1 MAYYHPRYS
10 GRKRRKKTKLQ
21 KFILFTLLFLILVAL
36 VVGYMLY
43 RVMYH
48 PNVWL
53 GEKEEVSVYIPH
65 GTDFNEVKSIL
76 YSNGMIVNRRNFEWL
91 AKQKEYPANI
101 KPGHYVIEQ
110 GMNNND
116 LINMLRAGK
125 QTPVQVV
132 FNNIN
137 TLEELAGK
145 VSLQLELDSATLI
158 GLLKD
163 SALLSKYN
171 LQPETAA
178 SLFIPNTYEF
188 YWTTGADEFI
198 ERMQREYNKFWSEG
212 RKSKAKELELS
223 IPEIVTLASIV
234 EKETNKEEE
243 KDEIAGVYMNRLT
256 RGWLLQADPTL
267 KYILEYQMGD
277 EEIRRVLKR
286 DKEIESPYNTYKY
299 GGLPPGPICLPSISS
314 IDAVLNYDDHSY
326 FYFCAKDD
334 LSGYHVFSKNLNQ
347 HNLNARKYQR
357 ALDDQNIYR

>member
-21 KFILFTLLFLILVAL
+21 KLILFILLLLIVAA
-36 VVGYMLY
+36 VGVGYLLY
-43 RVMYH
+43 RVLYH

-53 GEKEEVSVYIPH
+53 GEKEQVSVYIPH
-65 GTDFNEVKSIL
+65 EADFNEVKSTL
-76 YSNGMIVNRRNFEWL
+76 YSNGMIVNRKNFEWL
-91 AKQKEYPANI
+91 AWQKKYPENI
-101 KPGHYVIEQ
+101 KPGHYVIKQ
-110 GMNNND
+110 GMTSND
-116 LINMLRAGK
+116 LINMLRAGE
-125 QTPVQVV
+125 QTPVKVI

-137 TLEELAGK
+137 TLQELAGK
-145 VSLQLELDSATLI
+145 VGAQLELDSSDLI
-158 GLLKD
+158 NLLKD
-163 SALLSKYN
+163 SAYLSQFG
-171 LQPETAA
+171 LQTETAS

-188 YWTTGADEFI
+188 YWNTAADEFI
-198 ERMQREYNKFWSEG
+198 ERMHREYNKFWSEE
-212 RKSKAKELELS
+212 RKSKAEELELS

-314 IDAVLNYDDHSY
+314 IDAVLNYDDHNY

-334 LSGYHVFSKNLNQ
+334 LSGYHVFSKTLSQ

-357 ALDDQNIYR
+357 ALDEQNIYR